1 MEIDYD
7 TPENPYLKIIDKHEE
22 EEIEFLKTS
31 IKQSAL
37 LYNTL
42 QERYYEFVGQ
52 RYEWFV

>member
-1 MEIDYD
+1 MEINDN
-7 TPENPYLKIIDKHEE
+7 TEKNPYLETIDCFEK